1 MKASAPRSS
10 RQPLDVD
17 QLQAGSAILMTGPSM
32 LGPLARAA
40 AVALVF
46 AAPTP
51 AAAQQ
56 VTTTTYGYDARG
68 NLTTITD
75 PRGKVTT
82 QTFDV
87 LDRMTRQLQPPSS
100 TGGTRPSIGVGY
112 DGLDQVRSVT
122 DPRNLA
128 TTYAV
133 DGLGNATGQTSP
145 DTGITNRT
153 FDASG
158 NLATETDA
166 RGKTTTFSYDALN
179 RLTRAA
185 YPTGTATVLE
195 WDGGATPTANARGR
209 LTRITDESGSTAYTY
224 DGFGQVLTKTQTTGA
239 LVRTVRYAYGTTG
252 TATGKLASIT
262 YPSGNRVNLAYDTA
276 GRISGLTLNPTNAN
290 GVGTNTAA
298 TVTLLSGIAYQPFG
312 APRAW
317 TWGNGAAYSR
327 TFDLDGRLVTYP
339 LGHAAQGGVVRTVA
353 WDAASRVTGYTH
365 VNGAGAAQPTLTQAF
380 GYDDLNRLSTWSA
393 GAASQGFQYDLTGN
407 RTQLTVGTTV
417 HGYTVAAT
425 SNRLTATAGPAPAQ
439 TNAYDA
445 AGNLSSNG
453 TASFTY
459 SDRGRMS
466 RATVGANQ
474 INYLYNG
481 LGQRVSK
488 QGPTALVASGR
499 IVFVHDE
506 AGRLIGEYD
515 AALRTRQETVYLGDT
530 PVAVLT
536 QTVAG
541 TPAVTTTTV
550 NYVYPDHLDTAR
562 VITRASDNRMR
573 WRWDGA
579 DPFGVAAPNQ
589 NPANLGAFEFN
600 PRFPGQYYDRETNLH
615 FNYFRDYDP
624 RVGRYVQ
631 SDPIGL
637 AGGINTYA
645 YVGGNPLRLVD
656 PLGLANSGPYPR
668 PTVPVGPAFIAATLS
683 GPAFSFSLALS
694 RSGRVFF
701 GVGTGRVATSA
712 SCSIGL
718 GVLRDSKNPTG
729 QEVDE
734 FLAGAGGGLDFGALG
749 LGYGQQYSGGR
760 TADIL
765 QFGIGLPG
773 GNGGYSLP
781 LW

>member
-1 MKASAPRSS
+1 
-10 RQPLDVD
+10 
-17 QLQAGSAILMTGPSM
+17 
-32 LGPLARAA
+32 
-40 AVALVF
+40 
-46 AAPTP
+46 
-51 AAAQQ
+51 
-56 VTTTTYGYDARG
+56 
-68 NLTTITD
+68 
-75 PRGKVTT
+75 
-82 QTFDV
+82 V
-87 LDRMTRQLQPPSS
+87 LDRMTRQLQPPPS

-112 DGLDQVRSVT
+112 DGLDQVRGVT

-133 DGLGNATGQTSP
+133 DGLGNATRQTSP

-153 FDASG
+153 YDAAG

-166 RGKTTTFSYDALN
+166 RGKSTTFSYDALN

-195 WDGGATPTANARGR
+195 WDGGPSGAPASRGL

-224 DGFGQVLTKTQTTGA
+224 DGFGQVLSKTQTTGT

-276 GRISGLTLNPTNAN
+276 GRISGLTLNPTNST
-290 GVGTNTAA
+290 GTGTNTAS
-298 TVTLLSGIAYQPFG
+298 TVTLLSNIAYQPFG
-312 APRAW
+312 AARAW

-339 LGHAAQGGVVRTVA
+339 LGHPAQGGVVRTVA

-365 VNGAGAAQPTLTQAF
+365 VNGTNVAQPALTQSF
-380 GYDDLNRLSTWSA
+380 GYDDLNRLTTWSA
-393 GAASQGFQYDLTGN
+393 GSASQGFQYDLTGN
-407 RTQLTVGTTV
+407 RTRLTVGATS
-417 HGYTVAAT
+417 HAYTVAAT

-474 INYLYNG
+474 IDYLYNG

-488 QGPTALVASGR
+488 QGPATLVASGR

-541 TPAVTTTTV
+541 TPAVTTTSV

-562 VITRASDNRMR
+562 VITQASDNRMR

-589 NPANLGAFEFN
+589 NPVNLGAFEFN

-624 RVGRYVQ
+624 RVGGYVQ

-645 YVGGNPLRLVD
+645 YVGGSPINYVD
-656 PLGLANSGPYPR
+656 PTGLNALTAARLGGLGGFAIGG
-668 PTVPVGPAFIAATLS
+668 PVG
-683 GPAFSFSLALS
+683 G
-694 RSGRVFF
+694 VV
-701 GVGTGRVATSA
+701 GVG
-712 SCSIGL
+712 L
-718 GVLRDSKNPTG
+718 
-729 QEVDE
+729 
-734 FLAGAGGGLDFGALG
+734 GALG
-749 LGYGQQYSGGR
+749 GYLIADALGNLTL
-760 TADIL
+760 TAPPR
-765 QFGIGLPG
+765 GLPPDGVFPPSDGQCKPGPASRPSERDKG
-773 GNGGYSLP
+773 GQSLWDPKGGEWRWFPGDKWHNPHWDHNPHDRPKSPWINVPHGGLP
-781 LW
+781 PVKP